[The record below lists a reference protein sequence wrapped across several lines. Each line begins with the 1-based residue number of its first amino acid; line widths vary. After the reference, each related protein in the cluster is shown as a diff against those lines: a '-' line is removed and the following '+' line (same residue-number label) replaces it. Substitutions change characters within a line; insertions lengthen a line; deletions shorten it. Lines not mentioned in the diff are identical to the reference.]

1 MSGEDR
7 DDDALSWAGD
17 DDPTLQSPDNLPTG
31 WSVVGEAGVEAAAA
45 ARAEAA
51 AAAAAESGDSEK
63 PPEQPAPMGSVAL
76 ISLGVIGGILL
87 LYTVGWVISVGRA
100 NAAVISTYE
109 GDPLGGFMFMFG
121 GWLAIIA
128 PAIWMCTTLW
138 LTRDGRQRGR
148 ILWLLL
154 GLVVLI
160 PWPLLIGAWR

>member
-1 MSGEDR
+1 MSGDDR
-7 DDDALSWAGD
+7 DDDALSWAGE
-17 DDPTLQSPDNLPTG
+17 DDPTLQGPGTLPQG
-31 WSVVGEAGVEAAAA
+31 WSVVGEAGIEAAAL
-45 ARAEAA
+45 ARAD
-51 AAAAAESGDSEK
+51 AAAEPEDLEK
-63 PPEQPAPMGSVAL
+63 PDEQPAPMGSVAL
-76 ISLGVIGGILL
+76 VSLGVIGGIML

-100 NAAVISTYE
+100 NAAVISTYA
-109 GDPLGGFMFMFG
+109 GDPLGGFMFMLG

-154 GLVVLI
+154 GLIVLI